1 MPQLAEHRPWTP
13 EQSVPGAAQQ
23 EAIINRLIGRVFTHT
38 VVRVVSVAPGG
49 TGPVGFVD
57 VVNLVMQFDANNRG
71 IPNETIYR
79 LPYFRLQG
87 GGNAVIIDPKPGD
100 IGMASFAM
108 RDITEVK
115 KTRQESAPPS
125 RRQYSVSDGLYIGGF
140 LNGAPSQFIHFLESG
155 INIKSTGQVT
165 VDCTKLRVNA
175 AIEATG
181 DITDTVDSG
190 GRSMAGMRSV
200 YNSHTH
206 NENDSGGPTDPPN
219 QDM

>member
-1 MPQLAEHRPWTP
+1 
-13 EQSVPGAAQQ
+13 
-23 EAIINRLIGRVFTHT
+23 
-38 VVRVVSVAPGG
+38 
-49 TGPVGFVD
+49 
-57 VVNLVMQFDANNRG
+57 
-71 IPNETIYR
+71 
-79 LPYFRLQG
+79 
-87 GGNAVIIDPKPGD
+87 
-100 IGMASFAM
+100 MASFAM
-108 RDITEVK
+108 RDITTVK

-125 RRQYSVSDGLYIGGF
+125 RRQYDVSDGLYIGGF

-165 VDCTKLRVNA
+165 MDCTKLRVNA
-175 AIEATG
+175 SIEATG